1 MTTNDKT
8 VGDER
13 TAFEAFCTKRWG
25 GSSRDMFDVRDDGEY
40 INGRVQFAWSAFQEA
55 RASLTTPSK
64 EPAGAVIAPP
74 IECTTCGASVVGVAP
89 LKSAPAEPFGYW
101 HQGATEEE
109 SDFFKVSD
117 SGHVGCPGCIAL
129 YTHPAETPPAAS
141 AIDAREQ
148 PKTTRGISVE
158 ELADW
163 VAERWHA
170 EVKNRPMV
178 NVHRRAL
185 DDTWRQIL
193 RHLEIDDR
201 ARLGPTHD
209 ELRAEI
215 STMQWETMN
224 GRTA

>member
-1 MTTNDKT
+1 M
-8 VGDER
+8 
-13 TAFEAFCTKRWG
+13 
-25 GSSRDMFDVRDDGEY
+25 
-40 INGRVQFAWSAFQEA
+40 
-55 RASLTTPSK
+55 
-64 EPAGAVIAPP
+64 
-74 IECTTCGASVVGVAP
+74 
-89 LKSAPAEPFGYW
+89 
-101 HQGATEEE
+101 
-109 SDFFKVSD
+109 
-117 SGHVGCPGCIAL
+117 
-129 YTHPAETPPAAS
+129 
-141 AIDAREQ
+141 
-148 PKTTRGISVE
+148 TTRGISVE

-215 STMQWETMN
+215 STAQWEAMN